1 MRKNIDGMFGK
12 IVVNGMKKE
21 ANAEGVNLIV
31 IETNL
36 KKGKACIKAVT

>member
-1 MRKNIDGMFGK
+1 
-12 IVVNGMKKE
+12 MKKE
-21 ANAEGVNLIV
+21 TNAEGMNLIV